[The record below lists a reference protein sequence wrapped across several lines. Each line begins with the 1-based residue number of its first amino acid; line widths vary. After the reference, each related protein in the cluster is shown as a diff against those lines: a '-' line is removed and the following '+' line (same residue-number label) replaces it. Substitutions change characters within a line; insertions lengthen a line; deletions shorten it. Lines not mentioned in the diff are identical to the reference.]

1 MAPVVAVAVEVF
13 KIVMSKMVVVLVMV
27 LPDVGTDL

>member
-1 MAPVVAVAVEVF
+1 MAPVVAVEVF